1 MKGTFKRAIALI
13 LVIVT
18 ALSVLTSC
26 DRSYDEEEVV
36 AAAKELLPTAA
47 VLNSVYYGNGINAS
61 ASGYQNGS
69 YYEADFLHLNK
80 LGFDTVAELE
90 ALTMQ
95 TFSVKY
101 ASSIIDYYL
110 HPAPEG
116 EPYRTVR
123 YYQAYDLDDP
133 TVPVRIMVYSKHVP
147 IFDDR
152 LTYDLDTVKAVGST
166 KDIVNM
172 TVEATVKDADGNEQ
186 RVTVRFGL
194 YEEKVGWRI
203 SGTCFANYNKTK

>member
-1 MKGTFKRAIALI
+1 MKRTFKRAIALI

-26 DRSYDEEEVV
+26 DRSYDEEEVI
-36 AAAKELLPTAA
+36 AAAKELLPKAA
-47 VLNSVYYGNGINAS
+47 VLNSVYYGNGINAMS
-61 ASGYQNGS
+61 SGYQNGN
-69 YYEADFLHLNK
+69 YYEADLIHLDK
-80 LGFDTVAELE
+80 LGFDTVEELE

-116 EPYRTVR
+116 EMYRTVR

-133 TVPVRIMVYSKHVP
+133 TLPVRIMVYSKHIP

-152 LTYDLDTVKAVGST
+152 LTYHLDTVKAIGST
-166 KDIVNM
+166 KEIVNM
-172 TVEATVKDADGNEQ
+172 TVEATVVNEYGKEK
-186 RVTVRFGL
+186 RLTIDFGL
-194 YEEKVGWRI
+194 YEEKLGWRI
-203 SGTCFANYNKTK
+203 SSTCFANFN